1 MARRSIFR
9 QSALER
15 LASPEELDA
24 LLGVTARKPWLVAAA
39 AVAVVAVGLLW
50 WLVDAASAA
59 PPLG

>member
-1 MARRSIFR
+1 MARPSIFR

-39 AVAVVAVGLLW
+39 AVAVVAVAVLW